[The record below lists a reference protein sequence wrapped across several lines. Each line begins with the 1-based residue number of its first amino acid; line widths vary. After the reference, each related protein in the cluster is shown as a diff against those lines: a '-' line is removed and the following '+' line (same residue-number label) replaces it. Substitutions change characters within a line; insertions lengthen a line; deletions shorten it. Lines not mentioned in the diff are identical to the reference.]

1 MEAFYS
7 RVCQLFTSVINK
19 NEAVIS
25 EIEEI
30 KTKCSQMLE
39 QLSSQN
45 DSIIDEVQ
53 LFEQNATKE
62 FKIICDDLVSKST
75 VNSLEQRANDAEQA
89 ANQMLD
95 QQTNHLKQIE
105 DLEFEVKNL
114 KSVSLL
120 SQKDKYNRTLQIE
133 IENLEKKLKASE
145 AKYKALEDRVNSPPA
160 VLATT
165 STATQQPVIE
175 SPKMTTPPTR
185 AISPI
190 QPKVNSRTVSHVPIA
205 SADKLTR
212 CYARIG
218 NDKIAPDT
226 LTTED
231 ISAYPSDVYKSK
243 TGKFIGRPCINLV
256 SNSGDIFC
264 VEHATGFNDIRVEP
278 PVDGDKPKKKK
289 KGAATSPSE
298 TADTATITATVPEQ
312 IILTQEIQ
320 QTSEVV
326 PNSVELITS
335 VQEHTTLIQE
345 NEQALEVVEPV
356 KEKKTRKKKTVV
368 DEQSAVS
375 ETVVSST
382 TLVEEVNT
390 VAQSDE
396 KVKKSR
402 KKKTTDEQEISE
414 NQAPIS
420 QSSTPGTTVAKRGR
434 KKKEPATPEVETG
447 VATNL
452 QQETVSS
459 PTSQASTPGSTS
471 SKRGRKKKEQASS
484 PVRTPIVQQQ
494 QQKEYSLVP
503 IPGNSK
509 NIRPSKPDWAFVE
522 PWDAPDGTQYV
533 VDTKNNYVFE
543 ATDAGDIGAFTGF
556 MRV

>member
-7 RVCQLFTSVINK
+7 RVCQLFTSVITK

-30 KTKCSQMLE
+30 KSKCSQMLE

-45 DSIIDEVQ
+45 DAIIDEIQ

-95 QQTNHLKQIE
+95 QQTKHLKQIE

-133 IENLEKKLKASE
+133 IENLEKKLKTSE
-145 AKYKALEDRVNSPPA
+145 AKYKTLEDRINSTATATAAATTSVATLLTTTADEPLVSVASRQVIASPKTKPSQTRSVSPIQTKVNSPI
-160 VLATT
+160 
-165 STATQQPVIE
+165 S
-175 SPKMTTPPTR
+175 SPTPGP
-185 AISPI
+185 S
-190 QPKVNSRTVSHVPIA
+190 SDH
-205 SADKLTR
+205 LTR

-218 NDKIAPDT
+218 NDKIATDT
-226 LTTED
+226 LTTDE
-231 ISAYPSDVYKSK
+231 ISAYPQDVYKSK
-243 TGKFIGRPCINLV
+243 TGKFIGRPCVNPV
-256 SNSGDIFC
+256 SISGAIFC
-264 VEHATGFNDIRVEP
+264 VEHSTGFNDIRVEP
-278 PVDGDKPKKKK
+278 PTDSDKPKKKK
-289 KGAATSPSE
+289 KG
-298 TADTATITATVPEQ
+298 TATVQSENDDKAT
-312 IILTQEIQ
+312 LT
-320 QTSEVV
+320 VV
-326 PNSVELITS
+326 PNSVELTTS

-390 VAQSDE
+390 IAQSDE

-402 KKKTTDEQEISE
+402 KKKTTDEQEMSE

-420 QSSTPGTTVAKRGR
+420 QSSTPGTTGAKRGR
-434 KKKEPATPEVETG
+434 KKKEPTTPEVEIG

-471 SKRGRKKKEQASS
+471 SKRGRKKKEQVSS

-494 QQKEYSLVP
+494 QKEYSLVP
-503 IPGNSK
+503 VPGNSK
-509 NIRPSKPDWAFVE
+509 TIRPSKPDWAFVE